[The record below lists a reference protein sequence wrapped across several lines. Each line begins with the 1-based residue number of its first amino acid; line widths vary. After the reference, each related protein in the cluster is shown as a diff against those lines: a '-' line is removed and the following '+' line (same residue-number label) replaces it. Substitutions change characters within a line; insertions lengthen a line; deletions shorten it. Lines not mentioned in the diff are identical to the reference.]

1 MAVDAPDETM
11 QGEDSVS
18 MTRCASV
25 LKKMV
30 GSVEVA
36 LDDHPESNQGRMTE
50 AVTEKERAIRGMDDD
65 EAAMENSTASLAIEE
80 CWAGSGDDFVCYGN
94 TEEGNATM
102 ETKEY
107 EGTSLGANCQIDAF
121 AKTADNLQP
130 SRVDDLIQFTG
141 DRIILEDID
150 AADEVEEGSRHSG
163 SFDIDGGEDEG
174 LGEEKEGDVEY
185 ASVNEKD
192 VHQVRLTGITSFL
205 SEAKVIDFAEI
216 DEPITKASMEEE
228 SNAHSKILAKN
239 DKENNSPNPHL
250 DDDPH
255 GLHPKDKR
263 ETDDENENTGN
274 DESDAPLESLS
285 TEPSADS
292 NMNESDC
299 IDDGAFEDD
308 AVEETIPTPSI
319 AAVKETHLKQV
330 KDIKTQDERN
340 SEQNDDNCVTLS
352 VVTWNLGEA
361 EPSEKEASFFR
372 RFRKSDLVMIGAQEC
387 EEIKPR
393 RTEGRRSRHLRRISI
408 MMLGEKYV
416 PLAIHSLGGIQCALY
431 CHRDVLGDVEMID
444 LADVTCG
451 VGGVFH
457 NKGAIGIYLKL
468 KRRSPDKNSTMIS
481 RILLVSGHLAAHV
494 KNVDARN
501 SDFKRIVSDLEAQA
515 PARFLRPKRNTDGSL
530 AECDGAHL
538 LSSMDH
544 VFFVGD
550 LNYRIDLP
558 REYVERCI
566 VDVQQCRSK
575 GTHSHAN
582 LLMKNLLRR
591 DQLLQTIA
599 LGQAFSNFN
608 EGEITFLPT
617 FKFDKGTSNY
627 DTSHKQR
634 VPAWTD
640 RIVFHS
646 SKVSVLEYDSAAEAK
661 HSDHRPVFGTF
672 QLGWGM
678 SGNLSRKS
686 KTKQMR
692 ASQKR
697 DQ

>member
-1 MAVDAPDETM
+1 
-11 QGEDSVS
+11 

-25 LKKMV
+25 LKMG

-36 LDDHPESNQGRMTE
+36 LDDHPESDRGWTTE
-50 AVTEKERAIRGMDDD
+50 AVTEKEGVIRGVDDD
-65 EAAMENSTASLAIEE
+65 EVAMENSTASLAIEE
-80 CWAGSGDDFVCYGN
+80 FWAGSGDDFVSYGN
-94 TEEGNATM
+94 TGEGNATM
-102 ETKEY
+102 ETNEY
-107 EGTSLGANCQIDAF
+107 EGTSLGEHCQIDAV
-121 AKTADNLQP
+121 ADTADNLQP
-130 SRVDDLIQFTG
+130 SPVDDLIHFTG

-150 AADEVEEGSRHSG
+150 AADEVEEGSHHFE
-163 SFDIDGGEDEG
+163 SFDIDGREDEG

-185 ASVNEKD
+185 AAGNEKD
-192 VHQVRLTGITSFL
+192 VHQVRPTGITSFL
-205 SEAKVIDFAEI
+205 SEAKVIDFAEM
-216 DEPITKASMEEE
+216 DEPITKASMEEA
-228 SNAHSKILAKN
+228 SNTHSETLAEN
-239 DKENNSPNPHL
+239 DKENYSPNPHL
-250 DDDPH
+250 DDDPD
-255 GLHPKDKR
+255 GLNLEDKR
-263 ETDDENENTGN
+263 ETDDENENAKN
-274 DESDAPLESLS
+274 DEFDAPLESLS
-285 TEPSADS
+285 TEPSVDS
-292 NMNESDC
+292 HTNESDR

-308 AVEETIPTPSI
+308 AVEETIPMPSI
-319 AAVKETHLKQV
+319 AAVKETFLKQD
-330 KDIKTQDERN
+330 KDIKTQDDRN
-340 SEQNDDNCVTLS
+340 SEQNDDDCVTLS

-372 RFRKSDLVMIGAQEC
+372 RFRKSDFVMIGAQEC

-408 MMLGEKYV
+408 MMLGEKYI

-468 KRRSPDKNSTMIS
+468 KRRGPDENSTMIS

-501 SDFKRIVSDLEAQA
+501 SDFKRIVSELEAQA
-515 PARFLRPKRNTDGSL
+515 PARFLRPKRNADGSP

-544 VFFVGD
+544 IFFVGD

-558 REYVERCI
+558 REYVEHCI
-566 VDVQQCRSK
+566 IDVQQCRSK
-575 GTHSHAN
+575 GTHSRAN
-582 LLMKNLLRR
+582 VLMKNLLRR
-591 DQLLQTIA
+591 DQLLQAIA
-599 LGQAFSNFN
+599 SGQAFSNFN

-640 RIVFHS
+640 RIVFRS
-646 SKVSVLEYDSAAEAK
+646 NKVSVLEYDSAAEAK

-672 QLGWGM
+672 KLGWGM

-692 ASQKR
+692 ASRIR